1 MNRNKTKCQK
11 KKKKKKKKT
20 AVLIREKRKQEV
32 SNQLNETEYMLG
44 MTCSHL
50 TFFPVHVL
58 QRDSITDCIYF
69 VVLRNAGHKEI
80 LMSFSTK
87 TSALG
92 SNKNMSYSI
101 SNPWHFIV
109 LDQN

>member
-11 KKKKKKKKT
+11 KQKTNKQTNKKT

-58 QRDSITDCIYF
+58 QRESITDCIYF

-80 LMSFSTK
+80 LMSFSTN
-87 TSALG
+87 TSALS
-92 SNKNMSYSI
+92 SNKI
-101 SNPWHFIV
+101 
-109 LDQN
+109 